1 MIKIMEKLVFP
12 LYFNYSVRSINAKNK
27 HLSLQIRCET
37 FIYVSKEVRGVL
49 KDTAVLAYV
58 IKAGHCM
65 IKSSGLVSV
74 YLHFTHNK

>member
-37 FIYVSKEVRGVL
+37 FIYVRGVL